1 MAADWYPVRWQQGGW
16 QHLLS
21 RRCMVISVAPPYR
34 KYQHESCATET
45 HPSIFLSS
53 RRQLCRP
60 RVTGYFI
67 FIFITTT
74 AISTVVFEDHSQDR
88 KSWEWFASKN
98 RYSILTN
105 TSLLHLTFPHLIVHQ
120 EVAAWVQ
127 SIDLSQY
134 RSPAQTY
141 NSPHLP
147 YFLQQI
153 LLTNI
158 TQFTHFCTEQL
169 QARAHI
175 SCFTE
180 HVNRSNTQVSR
191 FDRHHGSHLPLIT
204 ETSFS
209 SFGCLKSPRSFV
221 TSSDVFLRP
230 SFLL

>member
-74 AISTVVFEDHSQDR
+74 AILTVVFEDHSQDR

-98 RYSILTN
+98 RYSIVTN

-120 EVAAWVQ
+120 EVSAWVQ
-127 SIDLSQY
+127 SIDLSHSTDPQHKHTTVPT
-134 RSPAQTY
+134 SQTSY
-141 NSPHLP
+141 NRF
-147 YFLQQI
+147 YWQI
-153 LLTNI
+153 LHSSHTSALNNCKPVLIFHASLNTWTEVIHKSAASTGSTVLT
-158 TQFTHFCTEQL
+158 
-169 QARAHI
+169 
-175 SCFTE
+175 
-180 HVNRSNTQVSR
+180 
-191 FDRHHGSHLPLIT
+191 
-204 ETSFS
+204 
-209 SFGCLKSPRSFV
+209 
-221 TSSDVFLRP
+221 FL
-230 SFLL
+230 